1 MSSPP
6 LVTAE
11 ELAGLL
17 AAAPASARSCAST
30 SIDKTEA
37 LLSHGGAGLW
47 LLKGGFLYVAL
58 QMLGLHTLPIHYLWA
73 RCALEVLCCA
83 VFWSTLRQPA
93 RRALTLG
100 AMLVGVTTLFMDIL
114 LVLTLPV

>member
-1 MSSPP
+1 MSSQP

-11 ELAGLL
+11 ELACLL
-17 AAAPASARSCAST
+17 AASPAAARSVPT
-30 SIDKTEA
+30 SIDRTEA

-47 LLKGGFLYVAL
+47 LVKGVLLYVAL
-58 QMLGLHTLPIHYLWA
+58 QMLGLHTLPTHYLWA

-93 RRALTLG
+93 RRTVTLG
-100 AMLVGVTTLFMDIL
+100 ALLVGVTTLFMDIL
-114 LVLTLPV
+114 LVLALPA